1 MSVSGTDRM
10 SYFVCLLR
18 FAAFFGMLWLNGT
31 FPRAREC
38 LCVCFTC
45 AAAHEDEEA
54 EAAASHS
61 SDVSTDHERLHR
73 QHPSPLPH
81 GWETRVSRSSGG
93 TYYFN
98 TRTQEATYDL
108 PVAVDTGRRHDD
120 ADGFPGDASM
130 GSEEDD
136 ATRSAASADASSVS
150 LSSWTH
156 RSSRRPGQVLP
167 RDGGGGGAVTD
178 TSEPSSY
185 TDDPRGQG
193 GGGYPDTGRDGRTA
207 GVGML
212 MTAAETEAM
221 VEEGAAITLQA
232 AFRGHR
238 LRAAAGRQQQQ
249 GRRRRQSGGGTR

>member
-156 RSSRRPGQVLP
+156 RSSRRP
-167 RDGGGGGAVTD
+167 DGGGGGAVTD